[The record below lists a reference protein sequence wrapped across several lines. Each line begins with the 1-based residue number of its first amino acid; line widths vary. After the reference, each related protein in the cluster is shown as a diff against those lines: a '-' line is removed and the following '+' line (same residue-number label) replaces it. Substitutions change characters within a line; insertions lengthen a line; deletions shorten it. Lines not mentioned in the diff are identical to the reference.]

1 MVHKLLKYSTNFSEH
16 KYHSFYLKNCLANT
30 IQISAIAIVILL
42 SRTQSISDTKRH
54 YCTSSSFISFDVDID
69 FPSFFSASMEIGN
82 ISIFGLNTVAC
93 GIGSEVEFAIVFV
106 FM

>member
-1 MVHKLLKYSTNFSEH
+1 
-16 KYHSFYLKNCLANT
+16 
-30 IQISAIAIVILL
+30 
-42 SRTQSISDTKRH
+42 
-54 YCTSSSFISFDVDID
+54 
-69 FPSFFSASMEIGN
+69 MEIGN